1 MMVAISLFAGGNIWL
16 QCMQFG
22 ESNLDLQEPILMQQ
36 LAPIDAVVLGKL
48 TRFNQS
54 FFRNIFHENHS
65 SMLINRI
72 TNSLLIPHYFIK
84 E

>member
-36 LAPIDAVVLGKL
+36 LAPMTLWFWV
-48 TRFNQS
+48 N
-54 FFRNIFHENHS
+54 
-65 SMLINRI
+65 
-72 TNSLLIPHYFIK
+72 
-84 E
+84 